1 MWKDKVIRWQRLDNA
16 AKIFPALVTREDSEV
31 FRITCQLNDPIDPA
45 VLQQAVEDALD
56 EYPMFKCVLKSGF
69 FWNYLENTN
78 RIPKVHEETA
88 TPFQPLYDKELD
100 RNRPGLLFDVL
111 YYKERVHLEVF
122 HALTDGTGALL
133 FLRTIIAHYLT
144 RLHSEIGTVSVDLG
158 TDGTVRQQE
167 ADSFN
172 QYFTPSSSRW
182 RIQAVLGKGKKK
194 VYHLHEHKSP
204 DLRQLITEGWAST
217 AAIKKAA
224 GEFDV
229 TITVFLTAVLVA
241 SIYDTMDPRDQKKPV
256 SIAIPVNL
264 RNYFP
269 SDTVRNFF
277 GMIDIFYDFSKSGT
291 EFSSICAG
299 VAEAFKNQLTK
310 ENLLEIIDRQVG
322 LEKNFFVRIAPL
334 AIKNI
339 VMSRSQQR
347 TLKHRTICLSNIGK
361 IDLPTPLVPFVKRF
375 MIANSTPIK
384 QICVCS
390 YGDEMTIAFS
400 GVMAGREVERAF
412 FRRIAA
418 YDPSLTIAA
427 NYSPKNLH
435 DFEE

>member
-31 FRITCQLNDPIDPA
+31 FRITCQLNENVNPDI
-45 VLQQAVEDALD
+45 LQLAVEDAL
-56 EYPMFKCVLKSGF
+56 EEFPMFKCVLRDGF

-78 RIPKVHEETA
+78 RKAKVHEETA
-88 TPFQPLYDKELD
+88 TPFQPLYDKEQD
-100 RNRPGLLFDVL
+100 KNRPNLLFDVL
-111 YYKERVHLEVF
+111 YYKERIHLEVF

-133 FLRTIIAHYLT
+133 FLRTIVAHYLM
-144 RLHSEIGTVSVDLG
+144 RAHSEITIASLDLG
-158 TDGTVRQQE
+158 SDGTVRQQE

-172 QYFTPSSSRW
+172 QYFTPTGSRW

-224 GEFDV
+224 GEYAV

-256 SIAIPVNL
+256 SIAVPVNL

-277 GMIDIFYDFSKSGT
+277 GMIDIFYDFTKSGT
-291 EFSSICAG
+291 EFENICAG
-299 VAEAFKNQLTK
+299 VAAAFRNQLTK

-339 VMSRSQQR
+339 VMSRSQKR
-347 TLKHRTICLSNIGK
+347 TLKHRTICLSNIGR
-361 IDLPTPLVPFVKRF
+361 IDMPAPIAPLIKRF
-375 MIANSTPIK
+375 MIANSTPFK
-384 QICVCS
+384 QVCLCS

-418 YDPSLTIAA
+418 VDPSLTIAA
-427 NYSPKNLH
+427 SYTPKSLH
-435 DFEE
+435 GFEE

>member
-1 MWKDKVIRWQRLDNA
+1 MWKDKVIHWQRLDNA

-31 FRITCQLNDPIDPA
+31 FRITCQLNETIDPA
-45 VLQQAVEDALD
+45 VLQLAVEDAL
-56 EYPMFKCVLKSGF
+56 EEFPMFNCVLKSGF
-69 FWNYLENTN
+69 FWNYLEKTN
-78 RIPKVHEETA
+78 RAPKVHEENA
-88 TPFQPLYDKELD
+88 TPFQPLYDKEND
-100 RNRPGLLFDVL
+100 KNNPNLLFDIL
-111 YYKERVHLEVF
+111 YYKERIHLEVF
-122 HALTDGTGALL
+122 HALTDGTGALM
-133 FLRTIIAHYLT
+133 FLRTIVAHYLM
-144 RLHSEIGTVSVDLG
+144 RVHSEVGSISLDLG
-158 TDGTVRQQE
+158 SDGTERQQE

-172 QYFTPSSSRW
+172 QYFTPTSSRW

-217 AAIKKAA
+217 AAIKNAA
-224 GEFDV
+224 REHGV

-241 SIYDTMDPRDQKKPV
+241 SIYDTMDPRDRKKPV
-256 SIAIPVNL
+256 SIAVPVNL

-277 GMIDIFYDFSKSGT
+277 GMIDIFYDFNKMGT
-291 EFSSICAG
+291 EFADICAG
-299 VAEAFKNQLTK
+299 VAEAFREQLTK
-310 ENLLEIIDRQVG
+310 EHLLEIIDRQVG

-339 VMSRSQQR
+339 VMSRSQKR

-361 IDLPTPLVPFVKRF
+361 VDLPSSVSSYVKRF

-390 YGDEMTIAFS
+390 YKDQLTIAFS

-412 FRRIAA
+412 FRRIAVF
-418 YDPSLTIAA
+418 DPSLTIAA
-427 NYSPKNLH
+427 SYTPKSLH
-435 DFEE
+435 GFEE